1 MAALRGASDGRLRR
15 GECESAR
22 DTRTTPSDLVLAD
35 QVRRRLQDE
44 GRVKYLMRVGL
55 QVPNFTTPTGPAHL
69 GDQFGAIAQQAERAG
84 FYSLWVMDHFFQI
97 GNMGRSEQEMLEGWS
112 ALAFAAGRTNHI
124 RLGTLVTGVTYRYP
138 GLLVKTATT
147 LDVLSQGRAYFG
159 VGAAWN
165 EEEHNGLGVP
175 FPPLAER
182 FERLEET
189 VRLALQMWE
198 GNEQPF
204 ESKHYQL
211 TRPLNAPNSVQRP
224 HPPIMIGGGG
234 EQKTLRLVAQYADAC
249 NLFARLG
256 ADTLQHK
263 LDVLREHCEAVGR
276 PYAAIEKTTLSTL
289 NITRDGRNGSITPAQ
304 AVEELAQLA
313 SMGIDHAIFNTP
325 RVYEPEFFDLVG
337 AEVIPAVEKLVVA
350 GR

>member
-1 MAALRGASDGRLRR
+1 
-15 GECESAR
+15 
-22 DTRTTPSDLVLAD
+22 
-35 QVRRRLQDE
+35 
-44 GRVKYLMRVGL
+44 MRVGL
-55 QVPNFTTPTGPAHL
+55 QVPSFTYPGGPAHL

-97 GNMGRSEQEMLEGWS
+97 RGVGPAEHEMLEGWS
-112 ALAFAAGRTNHI
+112 ALAFAAGRTNHL
-124 RLGTLVTGVTYRYP
+124 RLGTLVTGVTYRHP
-138 GLLVKTATT
+138 GILIKTATT

-165 EEEHNGLGVP
+165 EQEHQGLGVP

-189 VRLALQMWE
+189 LRLAHQMWAGDE
-198 GNEQPF
+198 TPF
-204 ESKHYQL
+204 EGEHYQL
-211 TRPLNAPNSVQRP
+211 ARPLNSPNSVQRP

-234 EQKTLRLVAQYADAC
+234 EKKTLRLVAQYADAC

-256 ADTLQHK
+256 DEELRHK

-276 PYAAIEKTTLSTL
+276 PYGEIEKTTLSTL
-289 NITRDGRNGSITPAQ
+289 SITREGGDGSVTPAQ
-304 AVEELAQLA
+304 AIEQFAHLAE
-313 SMGIDHAIFNTP
+313 MGIDQAIFNTP
-325 RVYEPEFFDLVG
+325 RVHEPEFFDLLG
-337 AEVIPAVEKLVVA
+337 AEVIPAVEKLPVA